1 MTLED
6 KAKEWFA
13 MTSGTTYEKYC
24 KVFYDRHRESLG
36 SIWSLINMGSF
47 TNWMLCEA
55 INELTKASTPEL
67 FVSRT
72 CVSCGKDY
80 FQKDMICVAIRAE
93 YWCMSCAS
101 IALELC
107 KPGNHKEKNTDTKS
121 PVISTRYDGNK

>member
-6 KAKEWFA
+6 KAKEWWFKIHPEVENLSFNGDIFHYID
-13 MTSGTTYEKYC
+13 M
-24 KVFYDRHRESLG
+24 
-36 SIWSLINMGSF
+36 NSF
-47 TNWMLCEA
+47 TNYLLYEA
-55 INELTKASTPEL
+55 VNELTKTLSVSDNACIAPEL

-80 FQKDMICVAIRAE
+80 SQKDMICVAIRAE

>member
-13 MTSGTTYEKYC
+13 MTDGTTYEQHC
-24 KVFYDRHRESLG
+24 LDFYSRHQEYLG
-36 SIWSLINMGSF
+36 PIWSLIDMRSF
-47 TNWMLCEA
+47 TNYLLYEA
-55 INELTKASTPEL
+55 INELTKTLSVSEECGKKHELASTREL
-67 FVSRT
+67 FVFRT

-107 KPGNHKEKNTDTKS
+107 KPENHKEKNDA
-121 PVISTRYDGNK
+121 